1 MPKVLSLGKEKKN
14 SFFFCFSLAYSY
26 LWLTP
31 KVLSLG
37 KEKKN
42 GFFFCFSLAYS
53 YLCTRYSRGARKL
66 WAEMIPYNLM
76 RVIPT

>member
-1 MPKVLSLGKEKKN
+1 MRSFSNIMPNFADKLHLLVDSIRSEKQ
-14 SFFFCFSLAYSY
+14 
-26 LWLTP
+26 
-31 KVLSLG
+31 
-37 KEKKN
+37 KKN

-76 RVIPT
+76 RIIPT